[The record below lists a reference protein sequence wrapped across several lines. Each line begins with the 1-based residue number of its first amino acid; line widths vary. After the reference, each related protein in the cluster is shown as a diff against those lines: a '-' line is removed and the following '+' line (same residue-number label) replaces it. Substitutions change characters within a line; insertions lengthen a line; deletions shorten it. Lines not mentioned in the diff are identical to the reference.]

1 MRKKLI
7 FSFQNFKNCY
17 WNGKDQS
24 AVRDFSLPDIL
35 NRRKKIVPTLSPQG
49 HTSSPDVVLSWSAKN
64 PVSRWRSCFPRAPG
78 FEVVRM
84 HREPPGCK
92 SPCVSII
99 CIFNTK
105 LLKLR
110 PFYFFITFL
119 GLFIG
124 IFKNWYDTF
133 DSRNWLHIIH
143 GVIKDV
149 FDGEICPQNSW
160 LWYQ

>member
-1 MRKKLI
+1 MIFYVSEFQKLLLKWEGPKCSERFLTSRYSQPKK
-7 FSFQNFKNCY
+7 
-17 WNGKDQS
+17 
-24 AVRDFSLPDIL
+24 
-35 NRRKKIVPTLSPQG
+35 KKTIVPTHSPQG
-49 HTSSPDVVLSWSAKN
+49 HTSSPAVVLSWSAKN

-84 HREPPGCK
+84 RREPPGCK